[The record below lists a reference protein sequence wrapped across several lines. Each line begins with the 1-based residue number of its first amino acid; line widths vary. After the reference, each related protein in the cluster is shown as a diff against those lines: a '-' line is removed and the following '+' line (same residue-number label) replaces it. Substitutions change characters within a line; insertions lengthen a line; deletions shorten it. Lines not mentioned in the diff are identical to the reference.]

1 MTTTSLL
8 YAQTTSW
15 NVITIT
21 LASLA
26 TSSSLIA
33 GRNGSIIDN
42 TSNKYDD
49 ILIRGQVMTGTS
61 PTGGVIAVY
70 LYTPIGLASSSWTY
84 PQAGTT
90 MITESD
96 TAITFAAEQK
106 TGGAVVLA
114 SSPAANTTNNEPYSF
129 GFSVN
134 AILGYTPEKC
144 GIFVVHSTGAN
155 LNSTVGNHWFQW
167 QGVQHSAA

>member
-26 TSSSLIA
+26 TSSLLIA

-61 PTGGVIAVY
+61 PAVGIIAVY

-144 GIFVVHSTGAN
+144 GIFVTQSTYVN
-155 LNSTVGNHWFQW
+155 LNSTAGNHWFQW